1 MEELYEHYATSL
13 PAAANAESRRRLC
26 GELEATEIEWSDPE
40 ALETKLCIKSFGL
53 TLQNLHKWLLATP
66 SSTCIQHDASETGTC
81 MARIV
86 LCNKE
91 LKRPWQA
98 SPAALRVVEHFDMR
112 LAYEY
117 ARTCVSG
124 TGKLF
129 SRGNTTTYML
139 AHSKLVALWSVTRS
153 PSPSPSPVTATVTIQ
168 AIMFASPG
176 ERARLQG
183 LVAKPW
189 NPSLT
194 FHDMFPGLLC
204 GLALSQEVD
213 SVQEDINEAMR
224 HVEVRTGHHN
234 SLRGREEE
242 PAPGSWGHLSAKM
255 SGFARKLA
263 STNRKI
269 MVASE
274 LLGFITANSGSDS
287 FSELSSSSSSP
298 LEEQT
303 ETDKK
308 EKGEKDDEEKR
319 KWKGNQLTG
328 NHVRLISARL
338 DMQRVQNDF
347 LVQKVNIQLTAV
359 CLFLFLSHF
368 TLAVSLYLSIFPIKK
383 TPLTA
388 ADLN

>member
-13 PAAANAESRRRLC
+13 PPAAAANAESRRRLC

-40 ALETKLCIKSFGL
+40 ALETKPCIKSFGL

-66 SSTCIQHDASETGTC
+66 SSSCIQHDASETGTC

-139 AHSKLVALWSVTRS
+139 AHPKLVALWSVTRS

-168 AIMFASPG
+168 AIIFASPG

-194 FHDMFPGLLC
+194 FHDMFPGFLC

-224 HVEVRTGHHN
+224 HVEARTGHHN

-274 LLGFITANSGSDS
+274 LLGFITANFGSDS
-287 FSELSSSSSSP
+287 DSGLPSSSS
-298 LEEQT
+298 LEEGET
-303 ETDKK
+303 ETEKK
-308 EKGEKDDEEKR
+308 GKGEKE
-319 KWKGNQLTG
+319 KWKGNQLMG

-359 CLFLFLSHF
+359 CLFSPFFLISSRS
-368 TLAVSLYLSIFPIKK
+368 LSLYLSIFPIK
-383 TPLTA
+383 
-388 ADLN
+388 